1 MDESGELSR
10 AQFEGLLQ
18 LLDPDRERAGVR
30 YEQLRRKLI
39 KFFECNACFNPEDL
53 VDETLN
59 RVAQRLDSVNI
70 MDVIAFSWGVAR
82 NVAQEAR
89 KRTLKTVR
97 ISELPLGEESLPGA
111 RDAANDIQKN
121 LESTKKFQCLRVCMR
136 RLDSRDRNLF
146 LAYYNAVADR
156 PEYRLRL
163 AETAGMTIGAL
174 RVKVNRL
181 RDSLETCVKR
191 CSASWSDIA
200 LEGANGEDRGRGN

>member
-1 MDESGELSR
+1 MDDSGELSR

-39 KFFECNACFNPEDL
+39 KFFECNSCSNSEDL
-53 VDETLN
+53 ADETLN

-70 MDVIAFSWGVAR
+70 MDVAAFSWGVAR

-89 KRTLKTVR
+89 KRTFKTVQ
-97 ISELPLGEESLPGA
+97 ISELPQGEESLPGS
-111 RDAANDIQKN
+111 RDAAHDIHKN
-121 LESTKKFQCLRVCMR
+121 LEGAKKFKCLRACMR
-136 RLDSRDRNLF
+136 RLDTRDRELF

-156 PEYRLRL
+156 PEYRQRL
-163 AETAGMTIGAL
+163 AETAGLTIGAL

-181 RDSLETCVKR
+181 RDTLETCVRR
-191 CSASWSDIA
+191 CSASWSNTA
-200 LEGANGEDRGRGN
+200 LESGDAEDYAGGY